1 MRILDIYINGYR
13 SLANVRWQP
22 ERLNVLIGPNGSGK
36 SNVLRA
42 LQTIS
47 TAATG
52 GLSKLVQRDGGM
64 ERLVWDGQKEDIHFR
79 VKMSPADEARDEVG
93 DSLTYQLQLD
103 RIGKSSSYRIEQELL
118 GNFHRQEIGESEQ
131 PFKLLERTPQNAV
144 IFDPQERG
152 LRANEAE
159 LDEGETLLS
168 VAGGPLA
175 ANNLV
180 RDFRKGVSEWTIY
193 EDVHTNR
200 DAEIRQAAVT
210 RNETKVEPSG
220 QNLISVLHT
229 LYSTNRDFKNELNLA
244 MKAAFGDEFEELV
257 FPPAADQRVQLR
269 VRWRSLDREQSAA
282 DLSDGTLRF
291 LFLIAV
297 LANPN
302 PPSLIAIDEPESGLH
317 PSMLPIVAE
326 YARDA
331 SLRSQVI
338 LTTHSP
344 EFLDAFNDDPPN
356 TVVVGWRDG
365 MTSLTPVS
373 GKKLEYWLKQYTLGE
388 LFSSNELETMQ

>member
-47 TAATG
+47 TAANG

-64 ERLVWDGQKEDIHFR
+64 ERLVWDGQKEDISFR
-79 VKMSPADEARDEVG
+79 MKMSPYDENRDEIR
-93 DSLTYQLQLD
+93 DSLTYELELARLGQ
-103 RIGKSSSYRIEQELL
+103 SSSYRIEQELL
-118 GNFHRQEIGESEQ
+118 GNFHKMESGESNQ
-131 PFKLLERTPQNAV
+131 PFKLLERTPHNAV
-144 IFDPQERG
+144 VFDPQEHG
-152 LRANEAE
+152 LRANEE
-159 LDEGETLLS
+159 DLDEAETLLS
-168 VAGGPLA
+168 VAGGPLSV
-175 ANNLV
+175 NYFV
-180 RDFRKGVSEWTIY
+180 RDFRKGISDWTIY

-210 RNETKVEPSG
+210 RNETTVEPSG
-220 QNLISVLHT
+220 QNLLSVLHT
-229 LYSTNRDFKNELNLA
+229 LYSTDREFKYELNLA

-257 FPPAADQRVQLR
+257 FPPAADQRVQMR
-269 VRWRSLDREQSAA
+269 VRWRSLRREQSAA

-302 PPSLIAIDEPESGLH
+302 PPTLIAIDEPESGLH
-317 PSMLPIVAE
+317 PSMLSIVAE

-344 EFLDAFNDDPPN
+344 EFLDAFGSEPPN
-356 TVVVGWRDG
+356 TVVVNWRDG
-365 MTSLTPVS
+365 MTSLNPIS
-373 GKKLEYWLKQYTLGE
+373 GEKLQYWLKQYTLGE
-388 LFSSNELETMQ
+388 LFSSKELESMQ

>member
-1 MRILDIYINGYR
+1 MRILELEVEGFR
-13 SLANVRWQP
+13 SLAKAKWKP

-47 TAATG
+47 TAVKG

-64 ERLVWDGQKEDIHFR
+64 ERLVWDGQSDSIYFR
-79 VKMSPADEARDEVG
+79 VKMSPSDESRDELR
-93 DSLTYQLQLD
+93 DSLTYELYMN
-103 RIGKSSSYRIEQELL
+103 RIGKSSSYRIEHEML
-118 GNFHRQEIGESEQ
+118 GNFFRYESGERNQ
-131 PFKLLERTPQNAV
+131 PFKLLERSPNSAV
-144 IFDPQERG
+144 VFDPEERG
-152 LRANEAE
+152 LRANEE
-159 LDEGETLLS
+159 EIDESETLLS
-168 VAGGPLA
+168 VAGGPLS
-175 ANNLV
+175 ANEFV
-180 RDFRKGVSEWTIY
+180 RSFRRGLADWMVY
-193 EDVHTNR
+193 EDLHTNR

-210 RNETKVEPSG
+210 RNESRVESGG

-229 LYSTNRDFKNELNLA
+229 LYSTERDFKEEINTA
-244 MKAAFGDEFEELV
+244 MKAAFGSDFEELV

-269 VRWRSLDREQSAA
+269 VRWRSLKREQSAA

-291 LFLIAV
+291 LFLMAV

-302 PPSLIAIDEPESGLH
+302 PSPLIAIDEPESGLH

-344 EFLDAFNDDPPN
+344 ELLDAFGSEPPN
-356 TVVVGWRDG
+356 TVVVDWRDG
-365 MTSLTPVS
+365 KTSLLTVS
-373 GKKLEYWLKQYTLGE
+373 GEKLEYWLKKYTLGE
-388 LFSSNELETMQ
+388 LFRSNELEDMP

>member
-1 MRILDIYINGYR
+1 MRILEIYINGYR
-13 SLANVRWQP
+13 SLADVKWQP

-42 LQTIS
+42 LQTLSI
-47 TAATG
+47 AATG

-64 ERLVWDGQKEDIHFR
+64 ERLVWDGQKEDIRFQ
-79 VKMSPADEARDEVG
+79 VKLSPADETRDEIR
-93 DSLTYQLQLD
+93 DSLTYQLALN
-103 RIGKSSSYRIEQELL
+103 RIGLSSSYRIKNEFLF
-118 GNFHRQEIGESEQ
+118 NFYKMETGESNQ
-131 PFKLLERTPQNAV
+131 PFKLLQRTPHHAV
-144 IFDPQERG
+144 VFDPQE
-152 LRANEAE
+152 LALNASEDELNEAE
-159 LDEGETLLS
+159 SLLS
-168 VAGGPLA
+168 VAGGPLSV
-175 ANNLV
+175 NSHI
-180 RDFRKGVSEWTIY
+180 RDFRKGLSGWKIY

-210 RNETKVEPSG
+210 RNETTVDPNG

-229 LYSTNRDFKNELNLA
+229 LYSTDRDFKNELNLA

-269 VRWRSLDREQSAA
+269 VRWRSLKREQSAA

-317 PSMLPIVAE
+317 PSMLPIIAE

-331 SLRSQVI
+331 SLRSQII

-344 EFLDAFNDDPPN
+344 GFLDAFGDEPPN
-356 TVVVGWRDG
+356 TVVVDWRDG
-365 MTSLTPVS
+365 MTSLRPVS
-373 GKKLEYWLKQYTLGE
+373 GEKLKYWLKQYTLGE
-388 LFSSNELETMQ
+388 LFSSRELEAMQ

>member
-1 MRILDIYINGYR
+1 MKIQDIYINGYR

-47 TAATG
+47 TAARG
-52 GLSKLVQRDGGM
+52 GLPKFIQREGGLAA
-64 ERLVWDGQKEDIHFR
+64 LVWDGQKEEFLFD
-79 VKMSPADEARDEVG
+79 
-93 DSLTYQLQLD
+93 LTLRL
-103 RIGKSSSYRIEQELL
+103 
-118 GNFHRQEIGESEQ
+118 ESEAAESVGN
-131 PFKLLERTPQNAV
+131 PLRYRVELNRLGTTSDFIVGREYLGSVEGFEDDEETSLIDRTNGRARFLSTLGPKTQSVLNSV
-144 IFDPQERG
+144 TSDETVLSNFRG
-152 LRANEAE
+152 IL
-159 LDEGETLLS
+159 TL
-168 VAGGPLA
+168 
-175 ANNLV
+175 NKNIY
-180 RDFRKGVSEWTIY
+180 DFRREMSEWTVY
-193 EDVHTNR
+193 ESIDTGR
-200 DAEIRQAAVT
+200 ESGIRQAQVT
-210 RNETKVEPSG
+210 RRESGVEPDG
-220 QNLISVLHT
+220 QNLVSVLHT
-229 LYSTNRDFKNELNLA
+229 LYTTDREFKKELNLA
-244 MKAAFGDEFEELV
+244 MNAAFGDEFEELV
-257 FPPAADQRVQLR
+257 FPPAADQRVQMR
-269 VRWRSLDREQSAA
+269 VRWRSLKREQSAA

-344 EFLDAFNDDPPN
+344 QFLDAFGDDPPS
-356 TVVVGWRDG
+356 TVVVDWRDG
-365 MTSLTPVS
+365 MTSLCPVS
-373 GKKLEYWLKQYTLGE
+373 GEKLQYWLKQYTLGE
-388 LFSSNELETMQ
+388 LFSSRELESME

>member
-1 MRILDIYINGYR
+1 MRILELVIGGYR
-13 SLANVRWQP
+13 SLSCVRWQP

-36 SNVLRA
+36 SNLLRA

-47 TAATG
+47 TAASG
-52 GLSKLVQRDGGM
+52 GLSKLVQREGGM
-64 ERLVWDGQKEDIHFR
+64 ERLVWDGRREDIMFG
-79 VKMSPADEARDEVG
+79 VKMSPIDKHRDEVSE
-93 DSLTYQLQLD
+93 SLTYQLDLQRL
-103 RIGKSSSYRIEQELL
+103 GLSSSYRIEHELL
-118 GNFHRQEIGESEQ
+118 GNFYKFEQNEANQ
-131 PFKLLERTPQNAV
+131 PFKLLERTPRNAV
-144 IFDPQERG
+144 IFDAQHRG
-152 LRANEAE
+152 LTASEEE
-159 LDEGETLLS
+159 LDEGESLLS
-168 VAGGPLA
+168 VSGGPLS
-175 ANNLV
+175 ANPIIKA
-180 RDFRKGVSEWTIY
+180 FRKGLAEWTVY

-210 RNETKVEPSG
+210 RNETIVESHG
-220 QNLISVLHT
+220 QNLVSVLHT
-229 LYSTNRDFKNELNLA
+229 LYSTDRDFKSEVNLA

-269 VRWRSLDREQSAA
+269 VRWKSLKREQSAA

-317 PSMLPIVAE
+317 PSMLPIIAE

-331 SLRSQVI
+331 SSRSQVI

-344 EFLDAFNDDPPN
+344 EFLSAFGSEAPN
-356 TVVVGWRDG
+356 TVVVNWRDG
-365 MTSLTPVS
+365 STSLNTVS
-373 GKKLEYWLKQYTLGE
+373 GEKLQYWLKLYTLGE
-388 LFSSNELETMQ
+388 LFSSNELEGMQ

>member
-1 MRILDIYINGYR
+1 MRILDIHINGYR
-13 SLANVRWQP
+13 SLADVKWQP
-22 ERLNVLIGPNGSGK
+22 EPLNVLIGPNGSGK

-42 LQTIS
+42 LQTLS

-64 ERLVWDGQKEDIHFR
+64 ERLVWDGQKRDIRFQ
-79 VKMSPADEARDEVG
+79 VKLSPADGFDDEIR
-93 DSLTYQLQLD
+93 DSLTYQLELN
-103 RIGKSSSYRIEQELL
+103 RIGLSSSYRIEQELL
-118 GNFHRQEIGESEQ
+118 GNFYKMDTGESNQ
-131 PFKLLERTPQNAV
+131 PFKLLERTPHNAV
-144 IFDPQERG
+144 VFDPQRDGMVRVNG
-152 LRANEAE
+152 LDEAE
-159 LDEGETLLS
+159 SLLS
-168 VAGGPLA
+168 DAGGPLSL
-175 ANNLV
+175 NDHV
-180 RDFRKGVSEWTIY
+180 RDFRKGLSGWKIY

-210 RNETKVEPSG
+210 RNETKVDPNG

-229 LYSTNRDFKNELNLA
+229 LYSTDREFKNELNLA

-269 VRWRSLDREQSAA
+269 VRWRSLKREQSAA

-317 PSMLPIVAE
+317 PSMLPIIAE

-331 SLRSQVI
+331 SLRSQII

-344 EFLDAFNDDPPN
+344 GFLDAFGDQPPN
-356 TVVVGWRDG
+356 TVVVDWRDG
-365 MTSLTPVS
+365 MTSLRPVS
-373 GKKLEYWLKQYTLGE
+373 GEKLKYWLKQYTLGE
-388 LFSSNELETMQ
+388 LFSSNELEAMQ

>member
-1 MRILDIYINGYR
+1 MRILGIYINGYR
-13 SLANVRWQP
+13 SLAHVQWQP

-42 LQTIS
+42 LQTLS

-64 ERLVWDGQKEDIHFR
+64 ERLVWDGQKEYIRFQ
-79 VKMSPADEARDEVG
+79 VKLSPADETRDEIR
-93 DSLTYQLQLD
+93 DSLTYQLELN
-103 RIGKSSSYRIEQELL
+103 RIGLSSSYRIENEFLF
-118 GNFHRQEIGESEQ
+118 NFYKMETGESNQ
-131 PFKLLERTPQNAV
+131 PFKLLQRTPHNAV
-144 IFDPQERG
+144 VFDPQERG
-152 LRANEAE
+152 LKANEDELNEAE
-159 LDEGETLLS
+159 SLLS
-168 VAGGPLA
+168 VAGGPLSV
-175 ANNLV
+175 NSYI
-180 RDFRKGVSEWTIY
+180 RDFRKGLSGWKIY

-210 RNETKVEPSG
+210 RNETTVDPNG

-229 LYSTNRDFKNELNLA
+229 LYSTDRDFKNELNLA

-257 FPPAADQRVQLR
+257 FPPAADQRIQLR
-269 VRWRSLDREQSAA
+269 VRWRSLKREQSAA

-317 PSMLPIVAE
+317 PSMLPIIAE

-331 SLRSQVI
+331 SLRSQII

-344 EFLDAFNDDPPN
+344 GFLDAFGDQPPN
-356 TVVVGWRDG
+356 TVVVDWRDG
-365 MTSLTPVS
+365 MTSLRPVS
-373 GKKLEYWLKQYTLGE
+373 GEKLKYWLKQYTLGE
-388 LFSSNELETMQ
+388 LFSSNELEAMQ

>member
-1 MRILDIYINGYR
+1 MRILGIYINGYR
-13 SLANVRWQP
+13 SLADVQWQP

-42 LQTIS
+42 LQTLS

-64 ERLVWDGQKEDIHFR
+64 ERLVWDGQKEDIRFQVR
-79 VKMSPADEARDEVG
+79 LSPADETRDENR
-93 DSLTYQLQLD
+93 DSLTYQLELN
-103 RIGKSSSYRIEQELL
+103 RIGLSSSYRIKNEFLF
-118 GNFHRQEIGESEQ
+118 NFYKMETGESNQ
-131 PFKLLERTPQNAV
+131 PFKLLQRTPHNAV
-144 IFDPQERG
+144 VFDPQERG
-152 LRANEAE
+152 LKANEDELNEAE
-159 LDEGETLLS
+159 SLLS
-168 VAGGPLA
+168 VAGGPLSV
-175 ANNLV
+175 NFHV
-180 RDFRKGVSEWTIY
+180 RDFRKGLSGWKIY

-200 DAEIRQAAVT
+200 DAEMRQAAVT
-210 RNETKVEPSG
+210 RNETTVDPNG

-229 LYSTNRDFKNELNLA
+229 LYSTDREFKNELNLA

-257 FPPAADQRVQLR
+257 FPPAADQRIQLR
-269 VRWRSLDREQSAA
+269 VRWRSLKREQSAA

-317 PSMLPIVAE
+317 PSMLPIIAE

-331 SLRSQVI
+331 SLRSQII

-344 EFLDAFNDDPPN
+344 GFLDAFGDEPPN
-356 TVVVGWRDG
+356 TVVVDWRDG
-365 MTSLTPVS
+365 MTSLRPVS
-373 GKKLEYWLKQYTLGE
+373 GEKLKYWLKQYTLGE
-388 LFSSNELETMQ
+388 LFSSNELEAMQ

>member
-1 MRILDIYINGYR
+1 MRILDIHINGYR
-13 SLANVRWQP
+13 SLADVKWQP
-22 ERLNVLIGPNGSGK
+22 EPLNVLIGPNGSGK

-42 LQTIS
+42 LQTLS

-64 ERLVWDGQKEDIHFR
+64 ERLVWDGQKEDIRFQ
-79 VKMSPADEARDEVG
+79 VKLSPADGFDDEIR
-93 DSLTYQLQLD
+93 DSLTYQLELN
-103 RIGKSSSYRIEQELL
+103 RIGLSSSYRIEQELL
-118 GNFHRQEIGESEQ
+118 GNFYKMDTGESNQ
-131 PFKLLERTPQNAV
+131 PFKLLERTPHHAAV
-144 IFDPQERG
+144 FDPKLYEVIVDEE
-152 LRANEAE
+152 LNEAE
-159 LDEGETLLS
+159 SLLS
-168 VAGGPLA
+168 VAGGPLSV
-175 ANNLV
+175 NSHI
-180 RDFRKGVSEWTIY
+180 RDFRKGLSGWKIY

-210 RNETKVEPSG
+210 RNETTVDPNG

-229 LYSTNRDFKNELNLA
+229 LYSTDRDFKNELNLA

-257 FPPAADQRVQLR
+257 FPPAADQRIQLR
-269 VRWRSLDREQSAA
+269 VRWRSLKREQSAA

-317 PSMLPIVAE
+317 PSMLPIIAE

-331 SLRSQVI
+331 SLRSQII

-344 EFLDAFNDDPPN
+344 GFLDAFGDQPPN
-356 TVVVGWRDG
+356 TVVVDWRDG
-365 MTSLTPVS
+365 MTSLRPVS
-373 GKKLEYWLKQYTLGE
+373 GEKLKYWLKQYTLGE
-388 LFSSNELETMQ
+388 LFSSRELEAMQ

>member
-1 MRILDIYINGYR
+1 MRILDIHINGYR
-13 SLANVRWQP
+13 SLENVQWQP
-22 ERLNVLIGPNGSGK
+22 ERLNILIGPNGSGK

-42 LQTIS
+42 LQTLS
-47 TAATG
+47 MAATG

-64 ERLVWDGQKEDIHFR
+64 ERLVWDGQKEAIFFR
-79 VKMSPADEARDEVG
+79 VKLSPADETRHEIR
-93 DSLTYQLQLD
+93 DSLTYQLELN
-103 RIGKSSSYRIEQELL
+103 RIGLSSSYRIETEFL
-118 GNFHRQEIGESEQ
+118 GNFYKMDTGESKQ
-131 PFKLLERTPQNAV
+131 PFKLLYRTPHHAV
-144 IFDPQERG
+144 VFDPQE
-152 LRANEAE
+152 LPLNASEDELNEAE
-159 LDEGETLLS
+159 SLLS
-168 VAGGPLA
+168 VAGGPLSV
-175 ANNLV
+175 NSHI
-180 RDFRKGVSEWTIY
+180 RDFRKGLSGWKIY

-210 RNETKVEPSG
+210 RNETTVDPNG

-229 LYSTNRDFKNELNLA
+229 LYSTDREFKNELNLA
-244 MKAAFGDEFEELV
+244 MKAALGDEVEELV

-269 VRWRSLDREQSAA
+269 VRWRSLKREQSAA

-317 PSMLPIVAE
+317 PSMLPIIAE

-331 SLRSQVI
+331 SLRSQII

-344 EFLDAFNDDPPN
+344 GFLDAFGDEPPN
-356 TVVVGWRDG
+356 TVVVDWRDG
-365 MTSLTPVS
+365 MTSLRSVS
-373 GKKLEYWLKQYTLGE
+373 GEKLKYWLKQYTLGE
-388 LFSSNELETMQ
+388 LFSSKELESMQ

>member
-22 ERLNVLIGPNGSGK
+22 ERLNVLIGSNGSGK

-52 GLSKLVQRDGGM
+52 GLSKLIQRDGGM
-64 ERLVWDGQKEDIHFR
+64 ERLVWDGQKEDINFR
-79 VKMSPADEARDEVG
+79 MKMSPYDENRDEIR
-93 DSLTYQLQLD
+93 DSLTYELELA
-103 RIGKSSSYRIEQELL
+103 RIGQSSSYRIEQELL
-118 GNFHRQEIGESEQ
+118 GNFHKMDSGESNQ
-131 PFKLLERTPQNAV
+131 PFKLLERTPHNAV
-144 IFDPQERG
+144 VFDPQEHG
-152 LRANEAE
+152 LRANEE
-159 LDEGETLLS
+159 DLDEAETLLS
-168 VAGGPLA
+168 VAGGPLS
-175 ANNLV
+175 ANYFV
-180 RDFRKGVSEWTIY
+180 RDFRKSVSDWTIY

-200 DAEIRQAAVT
+200 EAKIRQAAVT
-210 RNETKVEPSG
+210 RNETTVEPSG

-229 LYSTNRDFKNELNLA
+229 LYSTDREFKNELNLA

-269 VRWRSLDREQSAA
+269 VRWRSLKREQSAA

-302 PPSLIAIDEPESGLH
+302 PPTLIAIDEPESGLH
-317 PSMLPIVAE
+317 PSMLSIVAE

-344 EFLDAFNDDPPN
+344 EFLDAFGRDPPN
-356 TVVVGWRDG
+356 TVVVDWRDG
-365 MTSLTPVS
+365 MTSLKPVS
-373 GKKLEYWLKQYTLGE
+373 GEKLQYWLKQYTLGE
-388 LFSSNELETMQ
+388 LFSSNELEAMQ

>member
-1 MRILDIYINGYR
+1 MRILEIYINGYR
-13 SLANVRWQP
+13 SLADVKWQP

-42 LQTIS
+42 LQTLSI
-47 TAATG
+47 AATG

-64 ERLVWDGQKEDIHFR
+64 ERLVWDGQKKDIFFQ
-79 VKMSPADEARDEVG
+79 VKLSPADETRDEIR
-93 DSLTYQLQLD
+93 DSLTYQLELN
-103 RIGKSSSYRIEQELL
+103 RIGLSSSYRIEQELL
-118 GNFHRQEIGESEQ
+118 GNFYKMDTGESNQ
-131 PFKLLERTPQNAV
+131 PFKLLERTPRHAAV
-144 IFDPQERG
+144 FDPKLYEVIVDEEID
-152 LRANEAE
+152 EAE
-159 LDEGETLLS
+159 SLLS
-168 VAGGPLA
+168 VAGGPLSV
-175 ANNLV
+175 NSHI
-180 RDFRKGVSEWTIY
+180 RDFRKGLSGWKIY

-210 RNETKVEPSG
+210 RNETTVDPNG

-229 LYSTNRDFKNELNLA
+229 LYSTDRDFKNELNLA

-257 FPPAADQRVQLR
+257 FPPAADQRIQLR
-269 VRWRSLDREQSAA
+269 VRWRSLKREQSAA

-317 PSMLPIVAE
+317 PSMLPIIAE

-331 SLRSQVI
+331 SLRSQII

-344 EFLDAFNDDPPN
+344 GFLDAFGDEPPN
-356 TVVVGWRDG
+356 TVVVDWRDG
-365 MTSLTPVS
+365 MTSLRPVS
-373 GKKLEYWLKQYTLGE
+373 GEKLKYWLKQYTLGE
-388 LFSSNELETMQ
+388 LFSSRELEAMQ